1 MGSLLKE
8 ALKTLCGVN
17 QWSYAVFWK
26 IGCQNPKLL
35 IWEECYYEPV
45 IYATGL
51 PRNSGIEGFENWNS
65 AEACNSQLGVGAGN
79 ELHLLVNKMM
89 MENQVNVL
97 GEGLVG
103 RAAFTG
109 SHQWILSE
117 NYRRDA
123 HPLEVLKEVVQQ
135 FSAGMQTIAV
145 IPVLPHGVV
154 QLGSCMPI
162 MENVAFVND
171 VKTLVLQLGCV
182 PRILLSESYAT
193 KEPAPKLGI
202 PVCPGS
208 SFMRNCSE
216 SSDMYASTPFIA
228 NSCDF
233 KTNLTQM
240 EACLAQ
246 TSGAIGQVQGIDHP
260 SVAMFQASDFCR
272 SPLASHVEQYQAKIG
287 PSANTNS
294 SSTGQLANGV
304 AKAEVMCSNPE
315 VSLNQQSSLCIPRPT
330 FNFQPA
336 IGSSDINRG
345 SLKLLE
351 QQILSNNSFQNH
363 MDKSFNVSNNMMMSI
378 LRANAGLVSS
388 SSQDSVTC
396 QSANVGESY
405 GGVKS
410 NRISVST
417 MGSLSDADLLSCNSN
432 SGAHNVSDSQIA
444 NSSKLEGS
452 LSKAVDCSSA
462 CKLLTNNSASGYP
475 SADNKLIGIHLVD
488 VNDRVVNDLH
498 QAFSA
503 QLSQQSDNTCL
514 SECNPSL
521 IPKDE
526 KHGNGVQSLTL
537 GEALYG
543 DGCAQNPSGDDLFDI
558 LGVDFRNKLLNCGWN
573 NSQNSTCDSS
583 ITYLDKNSSVWFK
596 GSDASTDLYPVN
608 QGQSESSIFSG
619 ASNDHLLDA
628 VISSIQ
634 PSGKLNMDDSVS
646 CRTMLTNTS
655 SSSAPNAS
663 RPCSMVSLSGQMQ
676 GDLFAFPKSMTKPGS
691 LGSYSLRS
699 GPGKDDK
706 GGYSNSGSICGSQ
719 ISSWIEHQDVKPSSS
734 VSTAYS
740 KKPDEM
746 TKTNRKRLK
755 PGENP
760 RPRPKDR
767 QMIQDRVKE
776 LREIVPNGAKC
787 SIDALLERTI
797 KHMLF
802 LQSVTKHADKLKHT
816 GDFKI
821 LGKEGGLLI
830 KDNYDGGVTWAYE
843 LGSQSMVCPIIV
855 EDLNQHRQML
865 VEMLCEE
872 RGLFLEIADIIRGL
886 GLTILKGI
894 METRN
899 EKIWARFA
907 VEANRDVTRT
917 DIFIALVRLLEQTT
931 KNGATLANCIESES
945 MMVPQFQQ
953 ATSIPASGRP
963 CDLQ

>member
-1 MGSLLKE
+1 MGYLLKE

-45 IYATGL
+45 IYNTSL
-51 PRNSGIEGFENWNS
+51 SRNSGIEGFENWNS

-109 SHQWILSE
+109 SHQWILLE
-117 NYRRDA
+117 NYRRDI
-123 HPLEVLKEVVQQ
+123 HPPEVLKEVGQQ

-145 IPVLPHGVV
+145 IPVLAHGVV

-171 VKTLVLQLGCV
+171 VKTLVRQLGCV
-182 PRILLSESYAT
+182 PGVLLSESYAT

-216 SSDMYASTPFIA
+216 SSEMYDSAFIA

-233 KTNLTQM
+233 KSNFTQM

-246 TSGAIGQVQGIDHP
+246 TSGAIGQVQGIEHS
-260 SVAMFQASDFCR
+260 SVAMLQAFDFCR
-272 SPLASHVEQYQAKIG
+272 SPMASHVEQDQAKIG
-287 PSANTNS
+287 PSANINGP
-294 SSTGQLANGV
+294 STGQLANGV
-304 AKAEVMCSNPE
+304 AKAEVISSNPG
-315 VSLNQQSSLCIPRPT
+315 VSLNQQSSLCTPRST
-330 FNFQPA
+330 FNCQPA
-336 IGSSDINRG
+336 IGSSDINHS

-351 QQILSNNSFQNH
+351 QQILSNNGFQNH

-378 LRANAGLVSS
+378 LRTNAGLVSS
-388 SSQDSVTC
+388 SFQDSVTF
-396 QSANVGESY
+396 QSANVGELY

-417 MGSLSDADLLSCNSN
+417 MGSLSDANLLSCKSN
-432 SGAHNVSDSQIA
+432 SGTHDVSDSQIA
-444 NSSKLEGS
+444 NSAKRKGS

-462 CKLLTNNSASGYP
+462 CKLLTSSSASRHP
-475 SADNKLIGIHLVD
+475 SAENKLIGIDLVD
-488 VNDRVVNDLH
+488 VNNRVDNDLH
-498 QAFSA
+498 QAFCA

-543 DGCAQNPSGDDLFDI
+543 DGCAQNRSGDDLFDI
-558 LGVDFRNKLLNCGWN
+558 LGVDFRNKLLNCNWN

-583 ITYLDKNSSVWFK
+583 ITYLDKNNSVWFK
-596 GSDASTDLYPVN
+596 ASDASTDLYPVN

-619 ASNDHLLDA
+619 TSTDHLLDA

-646 CRTMLTNTS
+646 CRTTLTNTS

-663 RPCSMVSLSGQMQ
+663 RSCSMVSLSGQTQ
-676 GDLFAFPKSMTKPGS
+676 GDLFAFPKSVTKPGS
-691 LGSYSLRS
+691 LGSYSLKS

-706 GGYSNSGSICGSQ
+706 GSYSHSGSICGSQ

-802 LQSVTKHADKLKHT
+802 LQSVAKHADKLKHT

-821 LGKEGGLLI
+821 IGKEGGLLI
-830 KDNYDGGVTWAYE
+830 KDNYDGGATWAYE

-855 EDLNQHRQML
+855 EDLNQPRQML

-907 VEANRDVTRT
+907 VEANREVTRME
-917 DIFIALVRLLEQTT
+917 IFISLVRLLEQTA
-931 KNGATLANCIESES
+931 KNGAPLANCIESENV
-945 MMVPQFQQ
+945 MVHQFQQ